1 MNHDEVQFLILPAQP
16 LCVHAAH
23 RLGVEDMAH
32 AQPRHQGAAGN
43 PGNRLHLV
51 SGIAVID
58 VGRNM
63 EPFGHIQCDNRS
75 GGGGMLSDGPV
86 SQHIDHLIVDHIGP
100 RVNGRQGA
108 APGHNR
114 GQAGQI
120 IVNLGQKF
128 LHRLLAEGGLVGGSG
143 VPRHLRGRVGQAL
156 FIPLYAVLKNRNL
169 GRGGTWIDDEQLD
182 LLFHM

>member
-1 MNHDEVQFLILPAQP
+1 MLSRGTRGQP
-16 LCVHAAH
+16 
-23 RLGVEDMAH
+23 
-32 AQPRHQGAAGN
+32 GN

-156 FIPLYAVLKNRNL
+156 FIPLYAVLKIEILVEVEPGLMMSSLISCSICKLSFSVSQLLAGNRPSRTGL
-169 GRGGTWIDDEQLD
+169 KL
-182 LLFHM
+182 